1 MNNIDTLWKLF
12 KTSGDV
18 RYFNLIKKIEGSK
31 DGNNKDRRDSS
42 RGN

>member
-1 MNNIDTLWKLF
+1 MNNIDTLWSLF
-12 KTSGDV
+12 RKSGDI

-31 DGNNKDRRDSS
+31 DGNNQNRRDSS